1 MSQVKQGLTSV
12 LNVTLPSQ
20 LIRQQQQRNG
30 NSLLSTSTAKVQ
42 EENKQVGKKAENEG
56 DDSQVEDE
64 EEENVIDEIIV
75 GKGLGNALKVLRDRG
90 ILGKTHIRGRN
101 MDKTLETQLESFDKT
116 QGGS

>member
-1 MSQVKQGLTSV
+1 MSHFQVNL
-12 LNVTLPSQ
+12 LD
-20 LIRQQQQRNG
+20 
-30 NSLLSTSTAKVQ
+30 NS
-42 EENKQVGKKAENEG
+42 NKEMETHYCPPLQPKFKKRISKLVKKAENEG

-101 MDKTLETQLESFDKT
+101 MDKTLET
-116 QGGS
+116 